1 MSDDHANMK
10 NGVMIQFFEWE
21 LPNTGDLWKKLEAE
35 AGHLAGLGISA
46 VWIPPAGKAQMQ
58 DDVGYASYDLYDLG
72 EFDQKGTVRTKYGT
86 RAELLRAI
94 ESLHSHGI
102 SVYLDAVMN
111 HKAGADE
118 KERFRVREV
127 DENNR
132 DEEISDTYEMEG
144 WTRFTFPGR
153 GGKYSDFTWHWYHF
167 TGTDYDAGRDDSGIY
182 KIQGEG
188 KEWSNN
194 VDDENGN
201 YDYLMCANID
211 YHHPEVVEEMKRWGI
226 WVVRELQLDGFR
238 LDAIKHINTDFI
250 RDFICTMRAT
260 FGEQFYFVG
269 EYWKDAP
276 DDLSAYLAAEDYA
289 MDLFDVTLHYHF
301 AEASEQGA
309 EYDLRQLLDGALVS
323 THPAL
328 AVTFVD
334 NHDSQPG
341 QSLES
346 TVRDWF
352 KPAAYALILLMEK
365 GYPCVFYGDYYGIGG
380 KEAIHRHTLD
390 ILLKLSSTMAYG
402 PQDNYFDSPGCVG
415 FVRRGTA
422 EHPNSGLAVL
432 ISNGEEAAKQ
442 MHVGTEHAGQIWK
455 DALQTCPDEI
465 TIDEEGNGLFRVP
478 AGKVAVY
485 TGILPC

>member
-1 MSDDHANMK
+1 M
-10 NGVMIQFFEWE
+10 
-21 LPNTGDLWKKLEAE
+21 WKKLEAE

-201 YDYLMCANID
+201 YD
-211 YHHPEVVEEMKRWGI
+211 
-226 WVVRELQLDGFR
+226 
-238 LDAIKHINTDFI
+238 
-250 RDFICTMRAT
+250 
-260 FGEQFYFVG
+260 
-269 EYWKDAP
+269 
-276 DDLSAYLAAEDYA
+276 
-289 MDLFDVTLHYHF
+289 
-301 AEASEQGA
+301 
-309 EYDLRQLLDGALVS
+309 
-323 THPAL
+323 
-328 AVTFVD
+328 
-334 NHDSQPG
+334 
-341 QSLES
+341 
-346 TVRDWF
+346 
-352 KPAAYALILLMEK
+352 
-365 GYPCVFYGDYYGIGG
+365 
-380 KEAIHRHTLD
+380 
-390 ILLKLSSTMAYG
+390 
-402 PQDNYFDSPGCVG
+402 
-415 FVRRGTA
+415 
-422 EHPNSGLAVL
+422 
-432 ISNGEEAAKQ
+432 
-442 MHVGTEHAGQIWK
+442 
-455 DALQTCPDEI
+455 
-465 TIDEEGNGLFRVP
+465 
-478 AGKVAVY
+478 
-485 TGILPC
+485 